1 MENEAPIAI
10 FYFSNQTKPHWS
22 NLQELLNSEILL
34 PQNMPQ
40 RAFFGFPD
48 NTEHFE
54 IINHLHIIF
63 KCYLLKFVN
72 TSQRSLERLRKNVKI
87 CNIEKQ
93 ICFNNSKNEKQS
105 FLKMAYTRK
114 PIKITKTYSKRCLDR
129 GIKVNI

>member
-48 NTEHFE
+48 KENFE

-63 KCYLLKFVN
+63 KCYLLKFGN
-72 TSQRSLERLRKNVKI
+72 TSKRSLERLRKNIKI
-87 CNIEKQ
+87 CTIEKQ

-114 PIKITKTYSKRCLDR
+114 PIKMTKTSSKRCLDR

>member
-34 PQNMPQ
+34 PQNMSQ

-48 NTEHFE
+48 NKENFE

-63 KCYLLKFVN
+63 NFYWLKFGN
-72 TSQRSLERLRKNVKI
+72 TSKRSLERLRKNIKI

-93 ICFNNSKNEKQS
+93 ICFKNSKKEKRF
-105 FLKMAYTRK
+105 FLKMAYARK
-114 PIKITKTYSKRCLDR
+114 PIKMN
-129 GIKVNI
+129 NIQ

>member
-48 NTEHFE
+48 KENFE

>member
-63 KCYLLKFVN
+63 KCYLLKFGN
-72 TSQRSLERLRKNVKI
+72 TSKRSLERLRKNIKI

-93 ICFNNSKNEKQS
+93 ICFKNSKKEKRF
-105 FLKMAYTRK
+105 FLKMAYARK
-114 PIKITKTYSKRCLDR
+114 PIKMNNIYSKRCLDR

>member
-48 NTEHFE
+48 NKENFE

-63 KCYLLKFVN
+63 NFYLLKFGN
-72 TSQRSLERLRKNVKI
+72 TSKRSLERLRKNIKS
-87 CNIEKQ
+87 CNIEKR
-93 ICFNNSKNEKQS
+93 IF
-105 FLKMAYTRK
+105 FKMAYARK
-114 PIKITKTYSKRCLDR
+114 LLR
-129 GIKVNI
+129 

>member
-48 NTEHFE
+48 NKENFE

-63 KCYLLKFVN
+63 NFYWLKFGN
-72 TSQRSLERLRKNVKI
+72 TSKRSLERLRKNIKI

-93 ICFNNSKNEKQS
+93 ICFKNSKKKKRI
-105 FLKMAYTRK
+105 FLEMAYARK
-114 PIKITKTYSKRCLDR
+114 PIKMNNIYSKRCLDR
-129 GIKVNI
+129 GIKVNT

>member
-48 NTEHFE
+48 KENFE

-63 KCYLLKFVN
+63 KCYLLKFGN
-72 TSQRSLERLRKNVKI
+72 TSKRSLERLRKNIKI

-93 ICFNNSKNEKQS
+93 ICFNNSKKEKRS
-105 FLKMAYTRK
+105 SLKMAYPRK
-114 PIKITKTYSKRCLDR
+114 SIQMNNIYSKRSFDK

>member
-48 NTEHFE
+48 KENFE

-63 KCYLLKFVN
+63 KCYLLKFGN
-72 TSQRSLERLRKNVKI
+72 TSKRSLERLRKNIKI

-93 ICFNNSKNEKQS
+93 ICFKNSKKKKRI
-105 FLKMAYTRK
+105 FLEMAYARK
-114 PIKITKTYSKRCLDR
+114 PIKMNNIYSKRCLDR
-129 GIKVNI
+129 GIKVNT

>member
-1 MENEAPIAI
+1 M
-10 FYFSNQTKPHWS
+10 
-22 NLQELLNSEILL
+22 NSEILL

-63 KCYLLKFVN
+63 KCYLLKFGN
-72 TSQRSLERLRKNVKI
+72 TSKRSLERLRKNIKI

-93 ICFNNSKNEKQS
+93 ICFKNSKKKKRI
-105 FLKMAYTRK
+105 FLEMAYARK
-114 PIKITKTYSKRCLDR
+114 PIKMNNIYSKRCLDR

>member
-63 KCYLLKFVN
+63 KCYLLKFGN
-72 TSQRSLERLRKNVKI
+72 TSKRSLERLRKNIKS
-87 CNIEKQ
+87 CNIEKR
-93 ICFNNSKNEKQS
+93 IF
-105 FLKMAYTRK
+105 FKMAYARK
-114 PIKITKTYSKRCLDR
+114 LLRWTIYTVKDAWTGGLKEIYEL
-129 GIKVNI
+129 N